1 MASNEMICSTCKK
14 QEDEE
19 NTLMKCSV
27 CRVASYCS
35 TECQKADWASHKA
48 GCTKAGCLELITAIY
63 ENDSDTVARLA
74 KTKRVLNGKVDYTP
88 PVSEH
93 CTSPNEL
100 GKWTALH
107 ECIRICNTEMMK
119 ILVSNGAKL
128 EMKDADGETPVFV
141 ASSARSPELIKI
153 LLGAGGNPNA
163 LSTDGWSCLMM
174 AARDGNYEI
183 TKTLLEAG
191 ADLNGG
197 RDMFG
202 RTALDIAT
210 QQSGGQVGLR
220 MSDGETYAQAQE
232 KARRVQSLLS
242 EYAARNR

>member
-153 LLGAGGNPNA
+153 LLGAG
-163 LSTDGWSCLMM
+163 
-174 AARDGNYEI
+174 
-183 TKTLLEAG
+183 
-191 ADLNGG
+191 
-197 RDMFG
+197 DMFG